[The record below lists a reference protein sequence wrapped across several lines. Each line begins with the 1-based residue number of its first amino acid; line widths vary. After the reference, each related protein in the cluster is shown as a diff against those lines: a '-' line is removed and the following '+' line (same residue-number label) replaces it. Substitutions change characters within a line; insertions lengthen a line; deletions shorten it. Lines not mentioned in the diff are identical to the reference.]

1 MTSRAP
7 RQSADDWF
15 RIIAEFNRSGLS
27 VEDFCSRRGY
37 ALSTFNRW
45 RLRFS
50 KQPASQAPA
59 GATRSAFVEALPPET
74 GSVTISL
81 DESIRLE
88 CPLSLGIEQIAQ
100 LAKAVARDERI

>member
-1 MTSRAP
+1 MTTRAP

-15 RIIAEFNRSGLS
+15 RIIAEFNQSSLS

-37 ALSTFNRW
+37 ALSTFSRW

-50 KQPASQAPA
+50 KQPPSQAPA